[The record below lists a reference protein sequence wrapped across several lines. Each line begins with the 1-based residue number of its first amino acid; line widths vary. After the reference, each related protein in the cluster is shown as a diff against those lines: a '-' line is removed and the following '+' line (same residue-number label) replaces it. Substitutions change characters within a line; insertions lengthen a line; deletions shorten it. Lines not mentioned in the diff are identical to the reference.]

1 MVNQEKVRLMTR
13 AEWYRQQEER
23 GALRVNQ
30 YNKGAYVSMQI
41 VKALIIATAGVAVAV
56 LIWVFYEGENLL
68 AFNDFE
74 VSLDIAVQIAVM
86 YGAVLV
92 ITALVSWKTYTR
104 IYTKARSSV
113 KRYYTLL
120 RRINSCNEKEKRR
133 LTGQLPP
140 VRKEGDQQ

>member
-13 AEWYRQQEER
+13 AEWYRQREER
-23 GALRVNQ
+23 GALRVNR

-41 VKALIIATAGVAVAV
+41 VKSLIIATLGMLVTV
-56 LIWVFYEGENLL
+56 LIWVFHEGERLL

-74 VSLDIAVQIAVM
+74 VIADIASGIAVM

-92 ITALVSWKTYTR
+92 ITALVAWKTYSR
-104 IYTKARSSV
+104 IFMKARISV
-113 KRYYTLL
+113 KRYDTLL
-120 RRINSCNEKEKRR
+120 RKINSCNEREQRR

-140 VRKEGDQQ
+140 VRKEGEPK

>member
-74 VSLDIAVQIAVM
+74 VILDIAVQIAVM